1 MTYFPKNIKKWR
13 GTMKSIKSKLV
24 VYFSIL
30 ILLLSI
36 AIGYISIQRASS
48 ALTKESEKN
57 IVALS
62 YEGAKLIKS
71 NIEIQKR
78 TLEMISLRE
87 DIQSM
92 DLELQLPTL
101 KNQVSKTN
109 FMDIAVVQLDG
120 TAHYSDGT
128 TSQLGDREYIK
139 KALNGESNISD
150 LLVSRVTNNLVL
162 MYAAPIERDG
172 KVVGALIGRRD
183 GNSLSY
189 HIDDSGFGVEGY
201 GSIINREGTVVGHS
215 DKALVK
221 NQFNPIKEAKQD
233 ESLQS
238 LAELYEEILMNKR
251 GVSGYTFEGKNM
263 YAGYSPIEGTNW
275 IFIYT
280 AIEEDVLAGILPLR
294 NAILSVIGIVFI
306 LGIIFTY
313 ILGNS
318 ISKPIIETVKFSKN
332 IADLDISQD
341 IPEKMMKKKD
351 ETGEISKAFQNIIV
365 NLRGIIKEVN
375 NSSEQVS
382 AASEELTATAH
393 QSSTV
398 TEDITKT
405 IEEIAKSAYDQALST
420 NEGASKAKLLEE
432 SIEKNHAYTQEMTNA
447 SKNVSKVVEE
457 GLEEIQ
463 GLFHITEE
471 SKVATKEI
479 QEVILKTHDN
489 SNKIGEASKVIAS
502 IAKQTNL
509 LALNAAIEA
518 ARAGEAGRGFAVVAE
533 EVRKLAEQSSV
544 FSNSIDEIV
553 LELQLNSDNAVRI
566 MERVSEIGQEQIEKV
581 SNSKDKYQ
589 LIGQAME
596 DEIESV
602 VKLYKSGREMEH
614 LINEILETLK
624 GLTAIAEENSASTEE
639 ISASMEEQA
648 ASIEEIAGASESLS
662 ILAQNLHQIIN
673 KFKL

>member
-1 MTYFPKNIKKWR
+1 
-13 GTMKSIKSKLV
+13 MKSIKSKLV

-36 AIGYISIQRASS
+36 AIGYISIQRASTT
-48 ALTKESEKN
+48 LTKESEKN

-71 NIEIQKR
+71 NIETQKR
-78 TLEMISLRE
+78 ILEMIALRE

-92 DLELQLPTL
+92 DWELQQPTL
-101 KNQVSKTN
+101 QKQVSKTN

-120 TAHYSDGT
+120 TAYYSDGT

-139 KALNGESNISD
+139 NALNGESNVSD
-150 LLVSRVTNNLVL
+150 VLLSRVTNNLVL

-172 KVVGALIGRRD
+172 KVVGVLIGRRD

-189 HIDDSGFGVEGY
+189 LIDDSGFGVEGY
-201 GSIINREGTVVGHS
+201 GYIINREGTVVGHP
-215 DKALVK
+215 DRALVR
-221 NQFNPIKEAKQD
+221 NQFNPIIESNQD
-233 ESLQS
+233 DSLKP
-238 LAELYEEILMNKR
+238 LAELYEEILINKR
-251 GVSGYTFEGKNM
+251 GVSEHTFEDKNM

-275 IFIYT
+275 MFIYT
-280 AIEEDVLAGILPLR
+280 SFEDDVLSGIIPLR
-294 NAILSVIGIVFI
+294 NRILLVIVIVLI

-332 IADLDISQD
+332 ISTLDISQD
-341 IPEKMMKKKD
+341 IPEKMLKKKD
-351 ETGEISKAFQNIIV
+351 ETGEMSKAFQNIIV
-365 NLRGIIKEVN
+365 NLREIIQEVS

-382 AASEELTATAH
+382 AASEELTATSH

-398 TEDITKT
+398 TDDIAKT
-405 IEEIAKSAYDQALST
+405 IEEIAKSAHEQALST
-420 NEGASKAKLLEE
+420 EKGTLKAKLLGE
-432 SIEKNHAYTQEMTNA
+432 SIEKNHIYTQEMTNA

-463 GLFHITEE
+463 GLSDITEE

-553 LELQLNSDNAVRI
+553 LELQQNSDNAVKN
-566 MERVSEIGQEQIEKV
+566 MERVSEIGQEQIAKV
-581 SNSKDKYQ
+581 SNSKDKYHM
-589 LIGQAME
+589 IGQAMK

-602 VKLYKSGREMEH
+602 IKLYKSGREMEH
-614 LINEILETLK
+614 LVHEILETLK

-639 ISASMEEQA
+639 VSASMEEHA
-648 ASIEEIAGASESLS
+648 VSIEEIAGASENLS
-662 ILAQNLHQIIN
+662 VLAQDLHQIIN
-673 KFKL
+673 KFKY